1 MNLFELAME
10 LGVRSADM
18 ADAAPSLG
26 FEGITPTSVLTPDQ
40 VQAFRARYAPAAAP
54 MPGPSN
60 AYPGVQTAAPS
71 DWAAPPPLPTA
82 PAGGSGGG
90 GGGMGRVLP
99 IVAVGAVVVAVIG
112 LFAFMAANGGTDEE
126 RMDQIAAAEP
136 QDTMDTGPD
145 GKPLTKEERADIAA
159 WNAAKAANM
168 EKACSALRKIRNAD
182 IALSNAADTTDT
194 LAEYK
199 ALLIHASNQSVAI
212 YDETIPDVPEQADN
226 LRRLQQYTREMIP
239 VVEQSGDGR
248 DLVAR
253 LEQFAQQGID
263 SGAIQA
269 AQDLDGYAMKNCGFS
284 TGNN

>member
-1 MNLFELAME
+1 
-10 LGVRSADM
+10 
-18 ADAAPSLG
+18 
-26 FEGITPTSVLTPDQ
+26 
-40 VQAFRARYAPAAAP
+40 
-54 MPGPSN
+54 
-60 AYPGVQTAAPS
+60 
-71 DWAAPPPLPTA
+71 
-82 PAGGSGGG
+82 
-90 GGGMGRVLP
+90 MGRVLP